1 MERYD
6 GQDLLADVFEDTEDA
21 PLPQERRSAVD
32 GRVMALWPARDDP
45 RWQVTAFGVF
55 PVKDEGA

>member
-1 MERYD
+1 MSSYD
-6 GQDLLADVFEDTEDA
+6 GLDLLADVFEDTENA

-45 RWQVTAFGVF
+45 RWKWTPFGIK
-55 PVKDEGA
+55 PAGGAR